1 MTGES
6 ENLSKRSWREARKL
20 SNDGQRNTEGSE
32 ESSMDLTEL
41 RERIARWENLHTEFK
56 ERLDSPDEL
65 AKDLVCFANTDGGQI
80 IVGVAEDRRIVDI
93 DDPDAVNRLVDN
105 VAFNNCEPPITVVQ
119 EVLRDDENKVV
130 VVINVP
136 KGDQR
141 PYRTNRGLYYVRKT
155 SGCFQ
160 ASREELLRLFQATE
174 SLYYDETPLPRLS
187 LADLDLD
194 ALDRYLETTGQAEL
208 VLDRTRLLRNWGLL
222 SGDHPTV
229 AGIVLFGRD
238 PQRHLPFAQINAAR
252 FPGTDTSAE
261 PSDRKDL
268 TGRLLEVIE
277 QAERFLH
284 VHLRIRHEIRGFEP
298 EPRPELPEEA
308 LREAIVNAVAHRDY
322 TVRGPVRLFILD
334 DRVEVHTPGKAPN
347 TVDEEGMRAGVHV
360 VRNPRIYAR
369 LSDAGLVT
377 RAGTG
382 VRRIIRLVREATGL
396 DLGITIRD
404 FEVLLTIPRKT
415 TTQ

>member
-1 MTGES
+1 
-6 ENLSKRSWREARKL
+6 
-20 SNDGQRNTEGSE
+20 
-32 ESSMDLTEL
+32 MDLTEL
-41 RERIARWENLHTEFK
+41 RERIARWEDLHTDFK

-65 AKDLVCFANTDGGQI
+65 ARDLVCFANTDGGQL
-80 IVGVAEDRRIVDI
+80 IVGVAKDRRVVGVE
-93 DDPDAVNRLVDN
+93 DPDAVNRMVDN
-105 VAFNNCEPPITVVQ
+105 VAFNNCEPPITVIQ
-119 EVLRDDENKVV
+119 EVLHDDGKRV
-130 VVINVP
+130 VVINIP
-136 KGDQR
+136 KGDRR
-141 PYRTNRGLYYVRKT
+141 PYRTNRGLYYIRKT

-160 ASREELLRLFQATE
+160 ASQEELLRLFQATE

-187 LADLDLD
+187 LGDLDLD
-194 ALDRYLETTGQAEL
+194 AFDRYLEATGQAEL
-208 VLDRTRLLRNWGLL
+208 IPDRERLLRNWRLL
-222 SGDHPTV
+222 SGDHPTI
-229 AGIVLFGRD
+229 AGVVLFGRD

-252 FPGTDTSAE
+252 IPGTDTSAE

-268 TGRLLEVIE
+268 TGRLLDVID

-284 VHLRIRHEIRGFEP
+284 LHLRVPHEIRGFQP

-334 DRVEVHTPGKAPN
+334 DRVEVHTPGRAPN
-347 TVDEEGMRAGVHV
+347 TVDEGAMRAGVHV

-382 VRRIIRLVREATGL
+382 VRRIIRLVREATGS
-396 DLGITIRD
+396 DVGIFIGD
-404 FEVLLTIPRKT
+404 FEVLLTMPRKT
-415 TTQ
+415 SKP

>member
-1 MTGES
+1 
-6 ENLSKRSWREARKL
+6 
-20 SNDGQRNTEGSE
+20 
-32 ESSMDLTEL
+32 MDLIEL
-41 RERIARWENLHTEFK
+41 RERIARWEDLHTDFK
-56 ERLDSPDEL
+56 ERLTSSEDL

-80 IVGVAEDRRIVDI
+80 VVGVAEDRRVVGV
-93 DDPDAVNRLVDN
+93 DDPDAVNRMVDN
-105 VAFNNCEPPITVVQ
+105 VAVNNCEPPITVVQ
-119 EVLRDDENKVV
+119 EVLHDDGKKV
-130 VVINVP
+130 VVINIP

-155 SGCFQ
+155 SGCWP

-194 ALDRYLETTGQAEL
+194 AFGRYLETTGQAEL
-208 VLDRTRLLRNWGLL
+208 VLDRERLLRNWGLL
-222 SGDHPTV
+222 SGNHPTI
-229 AGIVLFGRD
+229 AGIILFGRD

-252 FPGTDTSAE
+252 FPGTDTSVE

-268 TGRLLEVIE
+268 TGRLLDVIDE
-277 QAERFLH
+277 AERFFH
-284 VHLRIRHEIRGFEP
+284 VHLRIRHEIQGFEP
-298 EPRPELPEEA
+298 EQRPELPEEA

-334 DRVEVHTPGKAPN
+334 DRVEVHTPGRAPN

-396 DLGITIRD
+396 DLGIAIRD